1 MKNKDSVGRRIY
13 AGAEIFNLVNKPI
26 DVNHKAKEKE
36 LRIEKLAMICMPK
49 SLVINEVKK
58 SHAAGG
64 AEIYQVN
71 GGSQTFP
78 GNYKFVEEADKFDF
92 EKQPDA
98 YFPSY
103 KEAIAVANAQNESEI
118 IRLTI
123 IQDDLIDQIK
133 CLVEANKTNINALP
147 LYEEEED

>member
-123 IQDDLIDQIK
+123 IKDDLIDQIK
-133 CLVEANKTNINALP
+133 CLVDANKANTNALP

>member
-1 MKNKDSVGRRIY
+1 MKSKDSVGRRIY

-78 GNYKFVEEADKFDF
+78 SNYKFVEEADKFDF

-123 IQDDLIDQIK
+123 IKDDLIDQIK
-133 CLVEANKTNINALP
+133 CLVDANKANINAFP